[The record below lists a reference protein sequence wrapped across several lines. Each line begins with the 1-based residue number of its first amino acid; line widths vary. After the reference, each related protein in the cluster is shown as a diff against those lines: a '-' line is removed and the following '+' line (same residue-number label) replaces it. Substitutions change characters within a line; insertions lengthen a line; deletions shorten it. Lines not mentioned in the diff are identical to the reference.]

1 MKLCWL
7 LFIVAAL
14 GVLPVHAENVAIFPV
29 DGVNTDRSFADAF
42 GLLFAQKYESISGQS
57 VIGPRASKN
66 ALGEDSS
73 YTKAAQKLGVA
84 EYIEISAVG
93 LYVSRTEKHEY
104 LATDGSTQHVIV
116 EVRNKNT
123 DDDNDNDNED
133 SNNDQRLLD
142 NSKTIVTITRR
153 SAEGQKIY
161 KAELTLLTYG
171 DIEESTERL
180 AIAIFKKIT
189 VNEARSLTTI
199 TRREGMGHNKLFVEK
214 IKGIKVGGYYPLVQT
229 DKVSGF
235 TAISYNMRMEAEQFF
250 LEFGAGG
257 RIPSAFGDD
266 SKQQYGGMFLEVGGS
281 YLITRG
287 NFATY
292 AGAGVLPHF
301 NFLKNAEMG
310 LAPYIQAG
318 ITFPRSSSMR
328 VYFDI
333 RIAQNALPVTTQSTS
348 VFSSFSYEE
357 PQKDKIHYPCEIGMN
372 IGIGW

>member
-1 MKLCWL
+1 MKHCWL
-7 LFIVAAL
+7 LFFIATL
-14 GVLPVHAENVAIFPV
+14 GILPVHAENVAIFPIN
-29 DGVNTDRSFADAF
+29 GVNTDRSFSDAF

-57 VIGPRASKN
+57 VMGPRISKT

-73 YTKAAQKLGVA
+73 YTTAAQNLGVA

-104 LATDGSTQHVIV
+104 HARDGSAQHIIV
-116 EVRNKNT
+116 EVRNKNDN
-123 DDDNDNDNED
+123 DDD
-133 SNNDQRLLD
+133 SANDQKLLD
-142 NSKTIVTITRR
+142 NSKTIVTVIRR
-153 SAEGQKIY
+153 SVSGQKIY
-161 KAELTLLTYG
+161 QAELTLLTYG

-214 IKGIKVGGYYPLVQT
+214 IKGMKVGGYYPLVRN
-229 DKVSGF
+229 DKISGF

-257 RIPSAFGDD
+257 RIPSALGNS

-292 AGAGVLPHF
+292 AGAGVIPHF

-328 VYFDI
+328 VYFDV
-333 RIAQNALPVTTQSTS
+333 RIAQNALPVTTQSTNL
-348 VFSSFSYEE
+348 FDSYQYEA
-357 PQKDKIHYPCEIGMN
+357 PTNDIIHHPCEIGMN